1 MNSRK
6 KSRMPADR
14 TSPTEKDPGYAI
26 YRILAR
32 IVNQAPRPQPLWL
45 DNESDEEQRRA
56 AAPGLAWGWLQRTL
70 RNGEAAIK
78 LEKSGYGSESAPLL
92 RSALEH
98 AMRLVW
104 ADAGEGK
111 LVEVAMLS
119 KKQTSKRMLAAQHDG
134 WRFDMAMAAQLQ
146 QYADASTD
154 DFKGLDDFTRLKHA
168 VDKSPEEIKDRL
180 KSMYLAWLAYTAASH
195 PSIDSAEPYIDRR
208 PGSNYMAM
216 LSVARQRPAA
226 DCAAVSILALIGAA
240 YGYSRVTG
248 LEAYF
253 GPALQRILEQH
264 ARYFSDLPQE

>member
-1 MNSRK
+1 MNVRK
-6 KSRMPADR
+6 KSSKPADR
-14 TSPTEKDPGYAI
+14 TSPYEKDPGYAI
-26 YRILAR
+26 YRNLAR
-32 IVNQAPRPQPLWL
+32 LVSQAPKPQPLWL
-45 DNESDEEQRRA
+45 NNESDEEQRRA

-111 LVEVAMLS
+111 FVEVAMLA
-119 KKQTSKRMLAAQHDG
+119 KKKTSKRMLEAQHDG
-134 WRFDMAMAAQLQ
+134 WRFDAAMADQLQ

-154 DFKGLDDFTRLKHA
+154 NFKNLDDLTRLKHA
-168 VDKSPEEIKDRL
+168 IDKSPEEIRDRL

-195 PSIDSAEPYIDRR
+195 PSIDSAEPYIDKK
-208 PGSNYMAM
+208 PGSNYVAL
-216 LSVARQRPAA
+216 LSVAKPRPAA

-248 LEAYF
+248 LEAHF
-253 GPALQRILEQH
+253 APALQSILKQH
-264 ARYFSDLPQE
+264 ARYFADLPQE